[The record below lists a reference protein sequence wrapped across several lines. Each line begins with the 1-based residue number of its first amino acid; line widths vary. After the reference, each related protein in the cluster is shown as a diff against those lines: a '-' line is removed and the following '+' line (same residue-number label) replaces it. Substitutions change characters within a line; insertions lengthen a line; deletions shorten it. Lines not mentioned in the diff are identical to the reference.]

1 MGPFFAGAII
11 WLIDDVRCW
20 ICCWLVVAGTKEFFV
35 TFQKQLGI
43 VTPTDEVHQF
53 SEGWLNHQPV
63 RVLGGLDG
71 FGFRDV

>member
-1 MGPFFAGAII
+1 M
-11 WLIDDVRCW
+11 
-20 ICCWLVVAGTKEFFV
+20 VAGTKEFFV